1 MRGRHRLRHAMTR
14 TPRPNA
20 SPRAFTLIDVLVV
33 MAVLSIVLFAV
44 IPAFSRDDR
53 TRLVAAANLFTADL
67 QNARMLTVQDPGDP
81 VRVVVSPAGAGW
93 HLSRH
98 SDPDTPMTLPTGVGG
113 DWRIVFGEGPASN
126 LWSVRL
132 APQGVDPVTI
142 LAGALPFV
150 RFDAFGRLAP
160 AVDTRFE
167 LSTENDSLIVR
178 VRADTGDAHIE

>member
-1 MRGRHRLRHAMTR
+1 MTR
-14 TPRPNA
+14 MPRRNPT
-20 SPRAFTLIDVLVV
+20 PRAFTLIDVLVV

-93 HLSRH
+93 HLARH
-98 SDPDTPMTLPTGVGG
+98 SDPDTPMTLPSGVGG

-132 APQGVDPVTI
+132 APGGVDPDTI
-142 LAGALPFV
+142 VAGALPFV

-160 AVDTRFE
+160 AIDVRFE
-167 LSTENDSLIVR
+167 LSTENDALVVR
-178 VRADTGDAHIE
+178 IRAETGDAYIE